1 MLQCPLE
8 KSQRIEPEGV
18 LYSNASM
25 DQTGRLPENA
35 ADASTKASADKKV
48 DGTGRGTSS
57 LYPLHLLLAL
67 LFLMCRSAQP
77 PGIHLGILATT
88 HGARKRPH
96 EIS

>member
-8 KSQRIEPEGV
+8 KSQRIEPESV

-48 DGTGRGTSS
+48 MVRVEE
-57 LYPLHLLLAL
+57 LHLSTRCI
-67 LFLMCRSAQP
+67 FY
-77 PGIHLGILATT
+77 
-88 HGARKRPH
+88 
-96 EIS
+96 